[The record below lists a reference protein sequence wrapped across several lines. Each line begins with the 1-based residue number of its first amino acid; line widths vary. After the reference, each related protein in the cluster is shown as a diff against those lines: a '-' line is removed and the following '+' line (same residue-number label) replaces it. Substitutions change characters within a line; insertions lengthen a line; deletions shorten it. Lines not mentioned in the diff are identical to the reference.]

1 MYPHIVAAVIAGVH
15 EVGGSVVQN
24 PATDLLTINDEF
36 TASVVVV
43 RCLTSGAGSLRWQ
56 IRFDTGLW
64 PDITVAIR
72 MNQPNSEPLDYYLL
86 PRIDMTGPRLR
97 LAEDNGV
104 SLDSYRFESLDA
116 FYGLAARTELLEV
129 A

>member
-1 MYPHIVAAVIAGVH
+1 M
-15 EVGGSVVQN
+15 
-24 PATDLLTINDEF
+24 
-36 TASVVVV
+36 
-43 RCLTSGAGSLRWQ
+43 RWQ

-72 MNQPNSEPLDYYLL
+72 MDQPNRDLL
-86 PRIDMTGPRLR
+86 PRIDMTEPRLR

-116 FYGLAARTELLEV
+116 FYNLATRTDLLEV